1 MAPHVGSASIL
12 AESATESNVEEF
24 LGLVRKVSRELVT
37 EDGMVGS
44 LKITGRLVE
53 VPPVGEAI
61 IVGDLHGDLK
71 SLVHILD
78 ESKFLGK
85 AKSGSD
91 VLLVFLGDYGDRGA
105 YSPEVYY
112 VVLKLKEMF
121 PESVILMR
129 GNHEGPPDLLASPH
143 DLPIQMKNKFR
154 EKGPEAYMK
163 LRELYNHLY
172 TGVIIKERI
181 VLLHGGAPSQATTV
195 NDIAYAHETHPRERH
210 LEEILWNDPWK
221 GIKGTIASPR
231 GAGRLFG
238 EDVTNKLLKMLNA
251 KALIRGH
258 QSCPDGYK
266 IMHGGQVLTL
276 FSRKGAPYNN
286 RYRAYLRLDISQKMK
301 TPNQLLQGI
310 HKF

>member
-1 MAPHVGSASIL
+1 MASHVASASIL

-24 LGLVRKVSRELVT
+24 LGLVRKVSRQLAT
-37 EDGMVGS
+37 ENGMVGT
-44 LKITGRLVE
+44 LKITGRLIE

-71 SLVHILD
+71 SLVHIL
-78 ESKFLGK
+78 EASNFLSK

-121 PESVILMR
+121 PERVILMR

-154 EKGPEAYMK
+154 EKGQEAYLK
-163 LRELYNHLY
+163 LRELFNHLY
-172 TGVIIKERI
+172 TGVIIKERY
-181 VLLHGGAPSQATTV
+181 VLLHGGAPSQAV
-195 NDIAYAHETHPRERH
+195 SISDIAYAHETHPRERH

-238 EDVTNKLLKMLNA
+238 EDVTNKLLTMLNV

-266 IMHGGQVLTL
+266 SMHGGRVLTL
-276 FSRKGAPYNN
+276 FSRKGPPYNN
-286 RYRAYLRLDISQKMK
+286 TFGAYMHLDISQKMK
-301 TPNQLLQGI
+301 TPKQLLQNI
-310 HKF
+310 QKF

>member
-1 MAPHVGSASIL
+1 MASHVASASIL

-24 LGLVRKVSRELVT
+24 LGLVRKVSRQLAT
-37 EDGMVGS
+37 ENGMVGN
-44 LKITGRLVE
+44 LKITGRLIE

-78 ESKFLGK
+78 ESKFLSK

-121 PESVILMR
+121 PERVILMR
-129 GNHEGPPDLLASPH
+129 GNHEGPPDLLAFPH
-143 DLPIQMKNKFR
+143 DLPIQMKNKFK
-154 EKGPEAYMK
+154 EKGSEAYLK

-172 TGVIIKERI
+172 TGVIIKDRI
-181 VLLHGGAPSQATTV
+181 VLLHGGAPSQATSI
-195 NDIAYAHETHPRERH
+195 NDIAYAHKKHPRERH

-238 EDVTNKLLKMLNA
+238 EDITNKLLTMLNV

-266 IMHGGQVLTL
+266 SIHGGRVLTL

-286 RYRAYLRLDISQKMK
+286 RYGAYLRLDISQKMK

>member
-1 MAPHVGSASIL
+1 MTPHVGSASIL
-12 AESATESNVEEF
+12 AELATESNVEEF
-24 LGLVRKVSRELVT
+24 LRLVRKVSRQLAAEN
-37 EDGMVGS
+37 GRVGN

-71 SLVHILD
+71 SLVHILED
-78 ESKFLGK
+78 SKFLGK

-91 VLLVFLGDYGDRGA
+91 VLLVFLGDYGDRGT

-121 PESVILMR
+121 PERVILMR

-143 DLPIQMKNKFR
+143 DLPLQMKNKFGN
-154 EKGPEAYMK
+154 KGSEAYLK

-172 TGVIIKERI
+172 TGVIIKDRI

-238 EDVTNKLLKMLNA
+238 EDVTNKLLTMLNV

-258 QSCPDGYK
+258 ESCTDGYK
-266 IMHGGQVLTL
+266 SIHGGRVLTL
-276 FSRKGAPYNN
+276 FSRKGPPYNN
-286 RYRAYLRLDISQKMK
+286 SYGAYLHLDISQKVEK
-301 TPNQLLQGI
+301 PKQLLEGV

>member
-12 AESATESNVEEF
+12 AELATESNVEEF
-24 LGLVRKVSRELVT
+24 LRLVRKVSRQLLT
-37 EDGMVGS
+37 ENGMVGN
-44 LKITGRLVE
+44 LKITGRLIE

-78 ESKFLGK
+78 DSKFLSK
-85 AKSGSD
+85 ARTGGNL
-91 VLLVFLGDYGDRGA
+91 LLVFLGDYGDRGTH
-105 YSPEVYY
+105 SPEVYY

-121 PESVILMR
+121 PERVILMR
-129 GNHEGPPDLLASPH
+129 GNHEGPPDLLAYPH

-154 EKGPEAYMK
+154 EKGQEAYLK

-172 TGVIIKERI
+172 TGVIIKERY

-195 NDIAYAHETHPRERH
+195 NDIAYAHKTHPRERH

-231 GAGRLFG
+231 GAGKLFG
-238 EDVTNKLLKMLNA
+238 EYVTNKLLTMLNV

-266 IMHGGQVLTL
+266 SIHDGRVLTL
-276 FSRKGAPYNN
+276 FSRKGTPYNN
-286 RYRAYLRLDISQKMK
+286 SFGAYLHIDISQKMEK
-301 TPNQLLQGI
+301 PKQLLQGI

>member
-1 MAPHVGSASIL
+1 MASHVGSASIL
-12 AESATESNVEEF
+12 AELATESNVEEF
-24 LGLVRKVSRELVT
+24 LGLVRRVSRQLVT
-37 EDGMVGS
+37 EDGMVGN

-121 PESVILMR
+121 PERVILMR
-129 GNHEGPPDLLASPH
+129 GNHEGPPDLLAAPH

-154 EKGPEAYMK
+154 EKGSEAYLK

-172 TGVIIKERI
+172 TGVIIKDRI
-181 VLLHGGAPSQATTV
+181 VLLHGGAPSQATSI
-195 NDIAYAHETHPRERH
+195 NDIAYAHKKHPRERH

-238 EDVTNKLLKMLNA
+238 EDVTNKLLTMLNV

-258 QSCPDGYK
+258 ESCPDGYK
-266 IMHGGQVLTL
+266 SIHGGRVLTL

-286 RYRAYLRLDISQKMK
+286 RYGAYLRLDISQKMK